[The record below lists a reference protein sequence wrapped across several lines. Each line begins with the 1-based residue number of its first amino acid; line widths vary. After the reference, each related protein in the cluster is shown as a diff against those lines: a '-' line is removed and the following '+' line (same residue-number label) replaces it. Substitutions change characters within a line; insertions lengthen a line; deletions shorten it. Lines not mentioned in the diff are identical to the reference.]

1 MNKKS
6 FIFWEKIVFQVT
18 KTKFCMKVIRIFS
31 AQPVKI
37 PYFIKHGDPNF
48 LLHFSNVHI
57 VNVDYA
63 KFQKSLIVEQFQ
75 GNYLKI

>member
-1 MNKKS
+1 MGKNC
-6 FIFWEKIVFQVT
+6 VFQVT

-57 VNVDYA
+57 VNVDYV